1 MVRGRA
7 PLPRAKG
14 RAVKARGSVILFHA
28 TTRGLAYSIGKSGL
42 LTRKS
47 LGRLAAVW
55 LHCASKRAWAAI
67 HVAQR
72 HNRPIDRVIVYR
84 VRVPRAWLRR
94 HSAGLWACMRDIPPA
109 RILGSQDVARL
120 AASPVQ

>member
-1 MVRGRA
+1 MA
-7 PLPRAKG
+7 AS
-14 RAVKARGSVILFHA
+14 GSLILYHA
-28 TTRGLAYSIGKSGL
+28 TTRGLAGSIGRTGL

-47 LGRLAAVW
+47 LGKLAAVW
-55 LHCASKRAWAAI
+55 LHTADRRAWAAI

-94 HSAGLWACMRDIPPA
+94 HSAGLWACMKDVPVE
-109 RILGSQDVARL
+109 RILGCEDVCRV
-120 AASPVQ
+120 AASPV